1 MNKAWRLC
9 IFPQKDKC
17 QTAHVFKAYGSA
29 AGRRGQTNIWFASR
43 LWGRNADDRGIQNKR
58 QSCWGFH
65 KTSLVWNNDSPW
77 TDELQLQKHKQQSH
91 RSCGIVS
98 NGGFS
103 LSWDVL
109 HGCPC
114 LLWAL
119 LINKSRLSL
128 ADLPLP
134 LKAVYGSVCECVRGE
149 TYKVLQWWMCSN
161 PACSVWLI
169 NVASSVQKPVWF
181 SFLCGR
187 AVNLSQLSF
196 QEHTLSSAL
205 LSQTIRST

>member
-1 MNKAWRLC
+1 MVF
-9 IFPQKDKC
+9 FPQNDKC
-17 QTAHVFKAYGSA
+17 QTFHVFKASGSA
-29 AGRRGQTNIWFASR
+29 AGHRGQTNIWFASR
-43 LWGRNADDRGIQNKR
+43 LWGRNADSQGIQNKTK
-58 QSCWGFH
+58 SLWGFH
-65 KTSLVWNNDSPW
+65 KPVWFGIKIHCGLMSCSFRGTNNS
-77 TDELQLQKHKQQSH
+77 TT
-91 RSCGIVS
+91 RSCGILS
-98 NGGFS
+98 SGGFS

-128 ADLPLP
+128 ADLPRP

-196 QEHTLSSAL
+196 QEHTLSSAF